1 MLNYFIY
8 AALIFWACY
17 IVFRIVRGRIRFKN
31 LEREF
36 DQEGLVLSERWV
48 FTRFNFPM
56 IKRVTFSHAYL
67 TSRRFVIVHWCSLN
81 MVLQAPLGADG
92 AAGTEKG
99 RFEVEARGGK
109 KRLLL
114 RASIRGGGKIRFHLK
129 DPDEWLRAIVAPS
142 AGVRPDQ

>member
-1 MLNYFIY
+1 MLDTFII
-8 AALIFWACY
+8 AVLVLWLCY
-17 IVFRIVRGRIRFKN
+17 IAFRIARGRSRFKG
-31 LEREF
+31 LAQEF
-36 DQEGLVLSERWV
+36 EDEGIILSERWV

-56 IKRVTFSHAYL
+56 IKRVTFSHAFL

-99 RFEVEARGGK
+99 RFEVEARGAK

-129 DPDEWLRAIVAPS
+129 DPEEWLRAIVAPS
-142 AGVRPDQ
+142 AGR